1 MSNNFEINMIR
12 DEKLRNN
19 LIELVDRIPT
29 LSNWKLR
36 DSIEF
41 YTQLKDRTNKDTDN
55 NLYLCYKLYIKYLE
69 KELKNRE

>member
-1 MSNNFEINMIR
+1 MSDFEINMIR
-12 DEKLRNN
+12 DEELKKRLK
-19 LIELVDRIPT
+19 ELVDRIPN

-55 NLYLCYKLYIKYLE
+55 DLFTAYKLYVKYLE
-69 KELKNRE
+69 KELRNRE